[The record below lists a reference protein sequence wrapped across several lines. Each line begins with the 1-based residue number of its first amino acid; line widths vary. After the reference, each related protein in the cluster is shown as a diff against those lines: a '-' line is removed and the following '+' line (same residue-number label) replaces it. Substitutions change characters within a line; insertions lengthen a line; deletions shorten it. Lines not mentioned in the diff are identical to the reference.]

1 MPRTAAAIAEMM
13 IIISTF
19 FVLIDGAV
27 VAVAFPD
34 ALPAA
39 ALACCISVLEL
50 LIMPLS
56 AAMMELALLT
66 TACWVGGNDTVT
78 EPELSGWLI
87 AGIGVISGSWLY
99 VPPPYIARIYFT
111 AIIATTMSNT
121 NKSTTPKTRNAL
133 LLSHDMS
140 LPTVFRSLKKLRK
153 LI

>member
-1 MPRTAAAIAEMM
+1 MPRTTAAIAEIM

-19 FVLIDGAV
+19 FVLIAGAD
-27 VAVAFPD
+27 VAVAFPA
-34 ALPAA
+34 ALPA

-50 LIMPLS
+50 LIMLLS

-111 AIIATTMSNT
+111 AIIATTMSKT